1 MKEEKEKFNDQN
13 KNNNKKYDQVD
24 NEIKSL
30 KEKNIILKEN
40 MGKIGEE
47 GDNIKKLLKE
57 KNKAMRDG
65 EEHNSLLRKD
75 LDILN
80 NKLREVINENE
91 NIKKLNKDLLKD
103 KTELEDELNKAKAKI
118 EELKIA
124 SAKFENENKFLN
136 TEIKNVQYDN
146 KANEKKLKVSNCEI
160 QELDKTLKYLKKD
173 MEQKN
178 LMSCPNK
185 CYHIRNCNYQNC
197 KKVCLLCGCETK
209 IYNNDNYISYNG
221 KEYDVIKLIEDNK
234 TLYRNNKELKNKINK
249 MAHNLDVY
257 INDKKISG

>member
-1 MKEEKEKFNDQN
+1 MEKE
-13 KNNNKKYDQVD
+13 
-24 NEIKSL
+24 IKGL
-30 KEKNIILKEN
+30 REKNMILKEN
-40 MGKIGEE
+40 MGKVGEE
-47 GDNIKKLLKE
+47 GNNIKKLLKE
-57 KNKAMRDG
+57 KNKEVRDG
-65 EEHNSLLRKD
+65 KEHNSLLRKD

-80 NKLREVINENE
+80 DKLREVINENE
-91 NIKKLNKDLLKD
+91 SIKKLNKNLLKD

-118 EELKIA
+118 EELKIT

-178 LMSCPNK
+178 LMKCTNK
-185 CYHIRNCNYQNC
+185 CYHYRNCNYQNC